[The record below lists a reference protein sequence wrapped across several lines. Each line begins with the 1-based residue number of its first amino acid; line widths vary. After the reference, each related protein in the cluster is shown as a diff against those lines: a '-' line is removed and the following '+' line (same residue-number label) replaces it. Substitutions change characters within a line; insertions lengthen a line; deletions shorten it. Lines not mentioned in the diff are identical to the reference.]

1 MQGIMIV
8 IFSTSFQ
15 SPALI
20 IFNHLENSLIKL
32 IVILKNGQNILAG
45 FHLLSPGFGFLDS
58 MTFWFYFPA
67 PDISF
72 YVPLFN

>member
-1 MQGIMIV
+1 MQGIMIA
-8 IFSTSFQ
+8 ICSTSFQ

-45 FHLLSPGFGFLDS
+45 FHLLSPGFVFLDS
-58 MTFWFYFPA
+58 MTLRVYFPV
-67 PDISF
+67 PGISS